1 MKVYYDKIS
10 KEWRKP
16 LNDDE
21 DKQSLYIDGYL
32 KDKLDA
38 VKKITSKNWDCVFLV
53 VGNEGSG
60 KSTLAFT
67 CGQYLCNMG
76 LTIDNIAE
84 GTKDALEK
92 LRRLPDHSLIIV
104 DEGELLFSSRETMS
118 REQRQL
124 TQIMKV
130 IRQKNMIFILVSPV
144 FFDLSKYIC
153 VDRSKFLL
161 RTVTDKEFNRGFWQ
175 YWGSKSKKSLYL
187 IGKKHFG
194 SYSKPKPKL
203 YGRFV
208 DYRLPFHEEYLKLKQ
223 RSLEEAFEGKK
234 SVEKDN
240 KNIDFAII
248 SLHSSFPELSNEEI
262 AIKVGRS
269 AGFVREKIR
278 YYNIIHKNIKD
289 SLGK

>member
-1 MKVYYDKIS
+1 MKLYFDKI
-10 KEWRKP
+10 KQEWRKP
-16 LNDDE
+16 LDENE
-21 DKQSLYIDGYL
+21 DKDSIYLDGYL

-38 VKKITSKNWDCVFLV
+38 VNKLKEKNWDCVFLV

-67 CGQYLCNMG
+67 CGQYLSNMG
-76 LTIDNIAE
+76 LTMDNIAE

-92 LRRLPDHSLIIV
+92 LERLPNKSILIV

-153 VDRSKFLL
+153 IDRSKFLL
-161 RTVTDKEFNRGFWQ
+161 RTVVDKEFNRGHWQ
-175 YWGSKSKKSLYL
+175 YWGSIGKKLLYL
-187 IGKKHFG
+187 TGKKHFG

-208 DYRLPFHEEYLKLKQ
+208 DYKLPFHDEYLKLKQ
-223 RSLEEAFEGKK
+223 RSLKEAFDGKK
-234 SVEKDN
+234 TDEKVT
-240 KNIDFAII
+240 KNVDFAII
-248 SLHSSFPELSNEEI
+248 SLHNSHPELTTEEI

-269 AGFVREKIR
+269 AELVRQKIR
-278 YYNIIHKNIKD
+278 FYNIIQQNMAN